1 MSNPLSSRNTE
12 ALVLAIIL
20 LPALYLAVIW
30 NSLPA
35 EVPMH
40 YNAKGEIDRYG
51 SKDELIGLLF
61 MLNLPLYFI
70 MRYAPQLDP
79 KKKINPKQLLGMRL
93 VLHVFMSAL
102 ALFILYSTQQ
112 GALAN
117 PFGIVS
123 LVGLLFAALGFF
135 FRSIKPNYFIGIKT
149 PWTLENEEVW
159 TKTHQ
164 VSGPVWIAGGLFMAI
179 SPLFAKAASVYIILG
194 TTLGLSVFSV
204 VYSYM
209 VYKALPKEG

>member
-1 MSNPLSSRNTE
+1 MSKSKTE
-12 ALVLAIIL
+12 LLILAIIL
-20 LPALYLAVIW
+20 LPALYLAFVW
-30 NSLPA
+30 NTLPE

-40 YNAKGEIDRYG
+40 YKAKGEIDRYG

-93 VLHVFMSAL
+93 VLHVFISAL
-102 ALFILYSTQQ
+102 ALFIIYSTQQ

-149 PWTLENEEVW
+149 PWTLESEEVW
-159 TKTHQ
+159 NKTHQ
-164 VSGPVWIAGGLFMAI
+164 VSGPVWIAGGIFMAI
-179 SPLFAKAASVYIILG
+179 SPLFAKAGSVYIILG
-194 TTLGLSVFSV
+194 VTFGLALFSI
-204 VYSYM
+204 VYSY
-209 VYKALPKEG
+209 VAYKRIQET

>member
-1 MSNPLSSRNTE
+1 MSKSKTE
-12 ALVLAIIL
+12 LLMLTIIL
-20 LPALYLAVIW
+20 LPALYLAFVW
-30 NSLPA
+30 NTLPE

-40 YNAKGEIDRYG
+40 FNAKGEVDRYG

-70 MRYAPQLDP
+70 MRFAPQIDP
-79 KKKINPKQLLGMRL
+79 KKKINEKQLFGLRL
-93 VLHVFMSAL
+93 VLHLFISAI
-102 ALFILYSTQQ
+102 ALFIIYSTQQ

-149 PWTLENEEVW
+149 PWTLESEEVW
-159 TKTHQ
+159 NKTHR
-164 VSGPVWIAGGLFMAI
+164 VSGPVWIAGGIFMAL
-179 SPLFAKAASVYIILG
+179 SPLFAKAASIYIILG
-194 TTLGLSVFSV
+194 VTFGLAIFSV
-204 VYSYM
+204 VYSY
-209 VYKALPKEG
+209 VAFKNLRS

>member
-1 MSNPLSSRNTE
+1 MLT
-12 ALVLAIIL
+12 IIL
-20 LPALYLAVIW
+20 LPAIYLAFVW
-30 NSLPA
+30 NTLPE

-40 YNAKGEIDRYG
+40 FNAKGEVDRYG

-70 MRYAPQLDP
+70 MRFAPQIDP
-79 KKKINPKQLLGMRL
+79 KKKINEKQLFELRL
-93 VLHVFMSAL
+93 VLHLFISAI
-102 ALFILYSTQQ
+102 ALFIIYSTQQ

-149 PWTLENEEVW
+149 PWTLESEEVW
-159 TKTHQ
+159 NKTHR
-164 VSGPVWIAGGLFMAI
+164 VSGPVWIAGGIFMAL
-179 SPLFAKAASVYIILG
+179 SPLFAKAASIYIILG
-194 TTLGLSVFSV
+194 VTFGLAIFSV
-204 VYSYM
+204 VYSY
-209 VYKALPKEG
+209 VAFKNLRS

>member
-1 MSNPLSSRNTE
+1 MSKSKTE
-12 ALVLAIIL
+12 LLMLTIIL
-20 LPALYLAVIW
+20 LPAIYLAFVW
-30 NSLPA
+30 NTLPE

-40 YNAKGEIDRYG
+40 FNAKGEVDRYG

-70 MRYAPQLDP
+70 MRFAPQIDP
-79 KKKINPKQLLGMRL
+79 KKKINEKQLFGLRL
-93 VLHVFMSAL
+93 VLHLFISAI
-102 ALFILYSTQQ
+102 ALFIIYSTQQ

-149 PWTLENEEVW
+149 PWTLESEEVW
-159 TKTHQ
+159 NMTHR
-164 VSGPVWIAGGLFMAI
+164 VSGPVWIAGGIFMAL

-194 TTLGLSVFSV
+194 VTFGLAIFSV
-204 VYSYM
+204 VYSY
-209 VYKALPKEG
+209 VAFKNLRS

>member
-1 MSNPLSSRNTE
+1 MSKSKTE
-12 ALVLAIIL
+12 LLMLTIIL
-20 LPALYLAVIW
+20 LPALYLAFVW
-30 NSLPA
+30 NTLPE

-40 YNAKGEIDRYG
+40 FNAKGEVDRYG

-70 MRYAPQLDP
+70 MRFAPQIDP
-79 KKKINPKQLLGMRL
+79 KKKINEKQLFGLRL
-93 VLHVFMSAL
+93 VLHLFISAI
-102 ALFILYSTQQ
+102 ALFIIYSTQQ

-149 PWTLENEEVW
+149 PWTLESEEVW
-159 TKTHQ
+159 NKTHR
-164 VSGPVWIAGGLFMAI
+164 VSGPVWIAGGIFMAL

-194 TTLGLSVFSV
+194 VTFGLAIFSV
-204 VYSYM
+204 VYSY
-209 VYKALPKEG
+209 VAYKNLRS

>member
-1 MSNPLSSRNTE
+1 MSKSKTE
-12 ALVLAIIL
+12 LLILTIIL
-20 LPALYLAVIW
+20 LPALYLAFVW
-30 NSLPA
+30 NTLPE

-40 YNAKGEIDRYG
+40 FNAKGEVDRYG

-70 MRYAPQLDP
+70 MRFAPQIDP
-79 KKKINPKQLLGMRL
+79 KKKINEKQLFGLRL
-93 VLHVFMSAL
+93 VLHLFISAI
-102 ALFILYSTQQ
+102 ALFIIYSTQQ

-149 PWTLENEEVW
+149 PWTLESEEVW
-159 TKTHQ
+159 NKTHR
-164 VSGPVWIAGGLFMAI
+164 VSGPVWIAGGIFMAL
-179 SPLFAKAASVYIILG
+179 SPLFAKAASIYIILG
-194 TTLGLSVFSV
+194 VTFGLAIFSV
-204 VYSYM
+204 VYSY
-209 VYKALPKEG
+209 VAFKNLRS

>member
-1 MSNPLSSRNTE
+1 MSKSKTE
-12 ALVLAIIL
+12 LLILTIIL
-20 LPALYLAVIW
+20 LPALYLAFVW
-30 NSLPA
+30 NTLPE

-40 YNAKGEIDRYG
+40 FNAKGEVDRYG

-70 MRYAPQLDP
+70 MRFAPQIDP
-79 KKKINPKQLLGMRL
+79 KKKINEKQLFGLRL
-93 VLHVFMSAL
+93 VLHLFISAI
-102 ALFILYSTQQ
+102 ALFIIYSTQQ

-149 PWTLENEEVW
+149 PWTLESEEVW
-159 TKTHQ
+159 NKTHR
-164 VSGPVWIAGGLFMAI
+164 VSGPVWIAGGIFMAL

-194 TTLGLSVFSV
+194 VTFGLAIFSV
-204 VYSYM
+204 VYSY
-209 VYKALPKEG
+209 VAFKNLRS